1 MLIIARGAEALVKKG
16 GKLIVKERI
25 IKGYRIKQIDEA
37 LRKKRTKLEARVIRE
52 ARRAG
57 VLTPQILE
65 ENEFS
70 IKMEFINGIRVKEF
84 VEEDNF
90 EAVAEE
96 IGKSIAL
103 LQNYDIIHGDLTTS
117 NMIIARSERHLV
129 SSKPK
134 IKNKPDF
141 ALYFIDFGLGFFS
154 RRIEDKA
161 TDLHLLKEVITAT
174 HFQIADK
181 FWSAI
186 LSAYSNNYDDS
197 EKVIKA
203 LQKIEKR
210 GRYVK
215 RGIE

>member
-1 MLIIARGAEALVKKG
+1 MPILAQGAEALIKKEENS
-16 GKLIVKERI
+16 IVKERI
-25 IKGYRIKQIDEA
+25 SKGYRVKQIDES
-37 LRKKRTKLEARVIRE
+37 LRKKRTKLEARLIRE

-70 IKMEFINGIRVKEF
+70 IKMEFVDGIRVKEF
-84 VEEDNF
+84 INEENLKKI
-90 EAVAEE
+90 AEE
-96 IGKSIAL
+96 IGRCVAL
-103 LQNYDIIHGDLTTS
+103 MHTYNIIHGDLTTS
-117 NMIIARSERHLV
+117 NMIIAKGEKSE
-129 SSKPK
+129 
-134 IKNKPDF
+134 IKQNLI
-141 ALYFIDFGLGFFS
+141 LYFIDFGLGFFS
-154 RRIEDKA
+154 KRIEDKA

-186 LSAYSNNYDDS
+186 LLAYSNNYDDS

-203 LQKIEKR
+203 LHKIEKR

-215 RGIE
+215 R